1 MVCMSRDHSIMV
13 TIHRKGSLLTAFP
26 VPGTKLIQAVSYAHS
41 IGSSTAK
48 LEVQVSDNTTA
59 YYFLKVAYDNTA
71 VANCNTLMALM
82 ACLF

>member
-1 MVCMSRDHSIMV
+1 MVCMSRDHSIRV
-13 TIHRKGSLLTAFP
+13 TIHRKSSLLTAFP
-26 VPGTKLIQAVSYAHS
+26 VPGAKLIQAVSYAHS

-71 VANCNTLMALM
+71 VANCNTLMA
-82 ACLF
+82 CLF

>member
-1 MVCMSRDHSIMV
+1 MV

-26 VPGTKLIQAVSYAHS
+26 VPRTKLIQAVSYAHS
-41 IGSSTAK
+41 IGSSTSK

-71 VANCNTLMALM
+71 VANCNTLT

>member
-48 LEVQVSDNTTA
+48 LEVQVSDNMTA

-71 VANCNTLMALM
+71 VANCNTLMA
-82 ACLF
+82 CLF